1 MIWGRHSG
9 EHGTSKDVVN
19 HLIGRKDM
27 IQQMAEYIQSHTV
40 GILIQV
46 RDHLLISFYALL
58 IAAVIGVIFGYFA
71 SRSGKS
77 ERWIS
82 FPFSVLRV
90 IPSLAVLVLL
100 IPIMGTG
107 VRSAVVALTILAV
120 PPVLLNT
127 IVGFREVPDFMLESA
142 SGIGMSARQSLWK
155 VQVPLALP
163 MILAGVRTAMVEVI
177 ASATLAAKI
186 GGGGLGEI
194 IFTGLGLNR
203 SDLLLIGGIL
213 VALLSL
219 GCGYLFDI
227 R

>member
-100 IPIMGTG
+100 IPIMG
-107 VRSAVVALTILAV
+107 I
-120 PPVLLNT
+120 
-127 IVGFREVPDFMLESA
+127 
-142 SGIGMSARQSLWK
+142 SGA
-155 VQVPLALP
+155 A
-163 MILAGVRTAMVEVI
+163 I
-177 ASATLAAKI
+177 AS
-186 GGGGLGEI
+186 I
-194 IFTGLGLNR
+194 ITQFFTN
-203 SDLLLIGGIL
+203 
-213 VALLSL
+213 VFV
-219 GCGYLFDI
+219 GYLIPAFRPNNKLLVRRLNPRLLKDMVRKI
-227 R
+227 L